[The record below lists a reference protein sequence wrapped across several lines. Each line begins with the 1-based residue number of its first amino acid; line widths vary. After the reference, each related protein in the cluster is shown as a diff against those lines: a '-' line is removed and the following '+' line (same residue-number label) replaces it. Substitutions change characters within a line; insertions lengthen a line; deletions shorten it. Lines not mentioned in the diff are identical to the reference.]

1 LLFLNIS
8 IYYMVGYIMS
18 EIPYLA
24 GRPLDRPE
32 PLSRFL
38 PPIPEGVITAWLLSN
53 LPTGAETSQA
63 VLVLDPFGASPR
75 VAIEAARA
83 GYTILVAA
91 NNPIT
96 RFMLEIAAHP
106 PSEDDLRSALADLAA
121 SKKGD
126 ERLEPHIRSLYK
138 TNCDQCGRE
147 VEVEA
152 FLWDRGDL
160 GGAAEKATPVNPTPY
175 ARIYHCPYC
184 NASGEY
190 PTTEIDLARAAQ
202 FTTSSLHRARA
213 LERVTSLDDPERHH
227 AEEALA
233 VYLPRAVYALFTV
246 INRLDG
252 LSLAPLRRAHLQALL
267 LSACDQANTLW
278 AHPTGRARPRALT
291 IPPKFRENNVW
302 LALEQAIQQWALP
315 GKPVPLVIWPEQPP
329 PQGGIVVFEGRLRQ
343 LMEYLADIPIGAV
356 ASALPRPNQA
366 FWTLSALWAGWLWG
380 REAAAPFKSVLR
392 RRRYDWAWHTSALH
406 AALESLATRLKP
418 KTPFFALMGEAEPGF
433 LSAAMIAADNAGYK
447 LLGMAM
453 PTEGGQVQISWQ
465 RPDAEAS
472 QSFTEDARVDIVRSA
487 AGSYLRE
494 RGEPSHYLC
503 LHAAALS
510 ALSRV
515 GALCVPQQAPAD
527 AIAHVNRTLEGALAY
542 RSGFSRLGGSEKSLD
557 IGHWW
562 LREVPEDIL
571 PLSDQVEIEL
581 VRNLINHPDVSLSEI
596 YNHLYLLFP
605 GLHTP
610 NAELIQTCLESY
622 GEETAPGSGKWH
634 IQPQNMPKARR
645 IDLKNIT
652 EQILDIGR
660 ALGYQVEGDQPIIWK
675 DEAGEVVYAWYIT
688 VSAVISEMVFESSH
702 PPSKSMIA
710 LPGGRSN
717 LVAFKLQHDPR
728 LHQAVDEGWRFVKFR
743 QVRWLAQNPVL
754 DREALGPL
762 LAQDTLTYELPQMRL
777 F

>member
-1 LLFLNIS
+1 
-8 IYYMVGYIMS
+8 MS

-32 PLSRFL
+32 PLARFL
-38 PPIPEGVITAWLLSN
+38 PPIPEGVITAWLKSN
-53 LPTGAETSQA
+53 IPHGKDASLA

-83 GYTILVAA
+83 GYTLLVAA

-106 PSEDDLRSALADLAA
+106 PSEDELRSALADLAA

-138 TNCDQCGRE
+138 TICDQCGRE
-147 VEVEA
+147 VEAEA

-160 GGAAEKATPVNPTPY
+160 GVVAEKTTPLNPTPY
-175 ARIYHCPYC
+175 ARIYHCPNC
-184 NASGEY
+184 NANGEF
-190 PTTEIDLARAAQ
+190 PITEMDLARAAQ

-233 VYLPRAVYALFTV
+233 VYLPRAVYALFTL

-252 LSLAPLRRAHLQALL
+252 LSLAPSRRAYLQALL

-278 AHPTGRARPRALT
+278 PHPTGRARPRALT

-356 ASALPRPNQA
+356 VTTLPRPNQA

-380 REAAAPFKSVLR
+380 REAAASFKSVLR
-392 RRRYDWAWHTSALH
+392 RRRYDWAWHTTALH
-406 AALESLATRLKP
+406 ASMESLAPRLKP
-418 KTPFFALMGEAEPGF
+418 KTPFFALIGEAEPGF
-433 LSAAMIAADNAGYK
+433 LSAAMIAAGNAGCE
-447 LLGMAM
+447 LLGLAM

-465 RPDAEAS
+465 RLDIK
-472 QSFTEDARVDIVRSA
+472 QSRSYSEDERVGIVRSA
-487 AGSYLRE
+487 ASRYLRE
-494 RGEPSHYLC
+494 RGEPGYYLC

-510 ALSRV
+510 ELSRA
-515 GALCVPQQAPAD
+515 GALRIPQQIPAEML
-527 AIAHVNRTLEGALAY
+527 AQVNRTLEDALTY
-542 RSGFSRLGGSEKSLD
+542 RSGFSRLGGSDKALD

-562 LREVPEDIL
+562 LREIPQDII
-571 PLSDQVEIEL
+571 PLSDRVEIEL
-581 VRNLINHPDVSLSEI
+581 VRYLIYHPDASLLEI
-596 YNHLYLLFP
+596 YTNLYQIFP
-605 GLHTP
+605 GLNTP

-622 GEETAPGSGKWH
+622 GEETTPGSGTWH
-634 IQPQNMPKARR
+634 IHPQNTPQTRR

-652 EQILDIGR
+652 AAISEIGR
-660 ALGYQVEGDQPIIWK
+660 LLGYQVEGDQPIIWR
-675 DEAGEVVYAWYIT
+675 DNSGEVIHAWFAT
-688 VSAVISEMVFESSH
+688 VSAVIAEMVFKKAYQ
-702 PPSKSMIA
+702 PGKSMIA

-728 LHQAVDEGWRFVKFR
+728 LRQAVEEGWRFVKFR

-754 DREALGPL
+754 DREALDPL

>member
-1 LLFLNIS
+1 
-8 IYYMVGYIMS
+8 MT

-32 PLSRFL
+32 PLARFL
-38 PPIPEGVITAWLLSN
+38 PPIPEGVITSWLRSN
-53 LPTGAETSQA
+53 IPPGADTSQP

-75 VAIEAARA
+75 VALEAARA
-83 GYTILVAA
+83 GYILLVAA

-106 PSEDDLRSALADLAA
+106 PTEDELRAALADLAA

-126 ERLEPHIRSLYK
+126 ERLEPHIRSLYI

-160 GGAAEKATPVNPTPY
+160 GGAADKATPANPTPY

-184 NASGEY
+184 NTNGEF
-190 PTTEIDLARAAQ
+190 PTIETDLARAAQ

-233 VYLPRAVYALFTV
+233 VYLPRAVYALFTL

-252 LSLAPLRRAHLQALL
+252 LNLAPLRRTHLQALL

-302 LALEQAIQQWALP
+302 QALEQAIPQWALP

-329 PQGGIVVFEGRLRQ
+329 LQGGIVVFEGRLRQ
-343 LMEYLADIPIGAV
+343 LMEYLADVPIGAV
-356 ASALPRPNQA
+356 VTALPRPNQA

-380 REAAAPFKSVLR
+380 REAAAPIKSVLR
-392 RRRYDWAWHTSALH
+392 RRRYDWAWHTTALH
-406 AALESLATRLKP
+406 ATMESLAPRLKP
-418 KTPFFALMGEAEPGF
+418 KTPFFALIGEAEPGF
-433 LSAAMIAADNAGYK
+433 LSASMIAAGNAGYE
-447 LLGMAM
+447 LLGLVM

-465 RPDAEAS
+465 SPDIEPS
-472 QSFTEDARVDIVRSA
+472 QSYSEGERVDIVRSA
-487 AGSYLRE
+487 ASRYLRE
-494 RGEPSHYLC
+494 LGEPCHYLC

-510 ALSRV
+510 ALSQA
-515 GALCVPQQAPAD
+515 GALRQSQLASAD
-527 AIAHVNRTLEGALAY
+527 MLTQVNRTLEGALSY
-542 RSGFSRLGGSEKSLD
+542 RSGFSRLGGSDKSLE

-562 LREVPEDIL
+562 LREVPQDIL
-571 PLSDQVEIEL
+571 PLSDRVEIEL
-581 VRNLINHPDVSLSEI
+581 VRYLIHHTDVSLLAI
-596 YNHLYLLFP
+596 YTNLYELFP

-622 GEETAPGSGKWH
+622 GEETAPGSGTWH
-634 IQPQNMPKARR
+634 IHPQNTPKARR

-652 EQILDIGR
+652 AHISEIGR
-660 ALGYQVEGDQPIIWK
+660 LLGYQVEGDQPIVWR
-675 DEAGEVVYAWYIT
+675 DNSGEVVHAWYAT
-688 VSAVISEMVFESSH
+688 VSAVISEMVFKRSH
-702 PPSKSMIA
+702 PPGKSMIA

-728 LHQAVDEGWRFVKFR
+728 LRQAVEEGWRFVKFR

-754 DREALGPL
+754 DREALDPL
-762 LAQDTLTYELPQMRL
+762 LAQDSLTYELPQMRL